1 MWQDISL
8 FRAQSFLFQLKIS
21 KTKKEPAPIDSLRT
35 LLQQLI
41 SSQLFGNKKTEWK
54 TWPFLQ
60 F

>member
-21 KTKKEPAPIDSLRT
+21 KTEEPAPTDSLRT
-35 LLQQLI
+35 STAAII
-41 SSQLFGNKKTEWK
+41 SSHLFVNKKTEWN